1 MAGVAYG
8 QLNYC
13 AQRAAIRL
21 GLFAADN
28 DRCDQLACDSIPKFG
43 QDERKI
49 VDKTKE
55 AEDKTRNQPWSRA
68 DRRLCSINR
77 YITTYTTIELSI

>member
-55 AEDKTRNQPWSRA
+55 KIKRTVTNHG
-68 DRRLCSINR
+68 L
-77 YITTYTTIELSI
+77 ELIDNFARSKDT